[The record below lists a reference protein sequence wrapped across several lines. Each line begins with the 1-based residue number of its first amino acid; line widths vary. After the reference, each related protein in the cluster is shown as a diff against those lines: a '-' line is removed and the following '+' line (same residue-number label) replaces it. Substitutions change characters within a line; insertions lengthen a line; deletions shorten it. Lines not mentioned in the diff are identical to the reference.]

1 MSNNK
6 TQKKYKFNKYSYSPI
21 INKNKQD
28 KMKLFGIIKQV
39 HNNLGT
45 IKKKFY
51 NKAKNNN
58 LSLNDYYYLHNVHN
72 FLLKKDKSLENN
84 YNKSKKIGKNVKN
97 ILVNLKNNRKFNHLK
112 TNKLLKKVKKRSTK
126 KKIGSV
132 LRLKN
137 YENKNFSEFFAS
149 NYIKEKINKVDKLN
163 NKNLQKRYNNIIN
176 IYNEIVSNINKNQQ
190 NIDPESVLN
199 IRNFK
204 NI

>member
-1 MSNNK
+1 
-6 TQKKYKFNKYSYSPI
+6 
-21 INKNKQD
+21 
-28 KMKLFGIIKQV
+28 
-39 HNNLGT
+39 
-45 IKKKFY
+45 
-51 NKAKNNN
+51 
-58 LSLNDYYYLHNVHN
+58 DYYYLHNVHN

>member
-6 TQKKYKFNKYSYSPI
+6 TQKYKFNKTRYNPI

-84 YNKSKKIGKNVKN
+84 YNKSKKIGKNIKN

-199 IRNFK
+199 IRNF
-204 NI
+204 